1 MNQRQQES
9 LHTSHM
15 SECCYY
21 LPYVYMYFMSFML
34 TCKVHI
40 CIVRRSKNIKSS
52 IIGIILLGYIISLQF
67 CLVMK

>member
-1 MNQRQQES
+1 MLYFPSYNPHETYNICGTMNQRQQES

-21 LPYVYMYFMSFML
+21 LPYVYMYSMSFML

-40 CIVRRSKNIKSS
+40 CI
-52 IIGIILLGYIISLQF
+52 LQPH
-67 CLVMK
+67 